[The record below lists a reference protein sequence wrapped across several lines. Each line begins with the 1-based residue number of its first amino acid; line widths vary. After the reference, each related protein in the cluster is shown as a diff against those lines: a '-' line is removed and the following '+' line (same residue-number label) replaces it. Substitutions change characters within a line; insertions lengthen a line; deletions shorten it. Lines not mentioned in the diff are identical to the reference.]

1 MLTSVI
7 CLIKVSVALLLLLL
21 VGYVDQHVNIKQR
34 DFIGLKLTKCT

>member
-7 CLIKVSVALLLLLL
+7 CLIKVSVALLLLL